1 MKHEAQEVN
10 DLNPRAAAFK
20 LTRSLP
26 KVKFM
31 EAKTDAKRRASPI
44 DEL

>member
-1 MKHEAQEVN
+1 MKHEVQEVN
-10 DLNPRAAAFK
+10 DLNPRAAASK

-31 EAKTDAKRRASPI
+31 KAKNRCSKKGLPHP
-44 DEL
+44 